1 MKKIEM
7 KMRYLHF
14 IYANIFVLVLFFG
27 FIFLGCGNSPN
38 KLYTNGK
45 ALVEKPETLDKGLE
59 KLKLF
64 AEKFPGDKRA
74 PEVIFTIASIYRSKG
89 NYSAALN
96 EFEKLN
102 TTYSGSPE
110 AYKGKFLVGYIYYED
125 LKDYKKAKDVLQD
138 FIRSYPDSGLSVSAQ
153 VLIDNIGVPFEKW
166 SVMKKIGP
174 N

>member
-1 MKKIEM
+1 M

-14 IYANIFVLVLFFG
+14 NYANILVVILFIG
-27 FIFLGCGNSPN
+27 FIFFGCGNSSDR
-38 KLYTNGK
+38 LYTDGK
-45 ALVEKPETLDKGLE
+45 AFVDKTETLDKGLE

-64 AEKFPGDKRA
+64 EQKFPGDKRA
-74 PEVIFTIASIYRSKG
+74 PEVIFTIASIYRNKG

-96 EFEKLN
+96 EFEKLI

-110 AYKGKFLVGYIYYED
+110 AYKGKFMIGYIYFED

-138 FIRSYPDSGLSVSAQ
+138 FIRSYPDSGLSVSAK
-153 VLIDNIGVPFEKW
+153 VLIENIGVPFEKW

-174 N
+174 E